1 MIKNKSFSFYTLLK
15 GIGPELSLVFIY
27 AIVVERIDELF
38 KTIEIPVYLVSIL
51 GTFLSILCSFML
63 AQSYDRWWEARKIW
77 GGIVNESRT
86 LIRKLI
92 TFVDDE
98 TSQHR
103 HSFALRQIIWC
114 HAMAQHLRYDK
125 FSSIVLDYIKN
136 ENISNHVPNTLLD
149 LHYSEVSQLR
159 NKKAINEIQ
168 QLQINKSLN
177 IICDY
182 MGQCERIKN
191 TIFPL
196 SYKLIIKIGIYVF
209 ATILPVSINGLY
221 APVEIFISFMVPS
234 LFLLIYELCDEI
246 QAPFKNNP
254 NSIPIESISYKIQE
268 NIEDMCN
275 KKMLNNMYHEH
286 KHYVL

>member
-1 MIKNKSFSFYTLLK
+1 MIKNKPFSFYTLLK
-15 GIGPELSLVFIY
+15 GIGPELSIVFIY

-86 LIRKLI
+86 LIRKVI
-92 TFVDDE
+92 TFVGDDLA
-98 TSQHR
+98 QHQ
-103 HSFALRQIIWC
+103 HNIALRQIIWC

-125 FSSIVLDYIKN
+125 FTTVVLKYIEK
-136 ENISNHVPNTLLD
+136 ENIDNHVPNTLLD
-149 LHYSEVSQLR
+149 LHYNEVNQLR
-159 NKKAINEIQ
+159 NKRAINEIQ

-177 IICDY
+177 LICDY

-191 TIFPL
+191 TIFPI

-209 ATILPVSINGLY
+209 ATILPVSINGLS
-221 APVEIFISFMVPS
+221 APIEIFISFMVPS

-254 NSIPIESISYKIQE
+254 NSIPIENIAHKIQL
-268 NIEDMCN
+268 NIEDMCH
-275 KKMLNNMYHEH
+275 KKLLKHEYHEH
-286 KHYVL
+286 KHYVI